1 MIALKKILKRH
12 MFGAAVAALLFVG
25 GVETAKAAEITITS
39 GSAGQDFE
47 IFKKLINDWSAKTG
61 NTVKLFNTPN
71 STTDTLALLRQQFG
85 AKSSEID
92 VLMVDVIW
100 PGVIKQHL
108 MDLKPYTK
116 GSEKNHFPAIVANNT
131 IDGKLLAM
139 PWYIDAGLL
148 YYRKDLLD
156 KYREPV
162 PATWEE
168 MRATAQ
174 KIQDGERKVGNKEM
188 QGYVFQ
194 GKTYEGLTCNALE
207 WVSSYKGGS
216 VIEGNGKISIDNPQA
231 VKALDMAASWIG
243 TISPRNVL
251 SFTEEEARGVF
262 QNGNSIFMRNWP
274 YAWS

>member
-1 MIALKKILKRH
+1 

-116 GSEKNHFPAIVANNT
+116 GSEKI
-131 IDGKLLAM
+131 
-139 PWYIDAGLL
+139 
-148 YYRKDLLD
+148 
-156 KYREPV
+156 
-162 PATWEE
+162 
-168 MRATAQ
+168 
-174 KIQDGERKVGNKEM
+174 
-188 QGYVFQ
+188 
-194 GKTYEGLTCNALE
+194 
-207 WVSSYKGGS
+207 
-216 VIEGNGKISIDNPQA
+216 
-231 VKALDMAASWIG
+231 
-243 TISPRNVL
+243 ISPL
-251 SFTEEEARGVF
+251 SLPIT
-262 QNGNSIFMRNWP
+262 
-274 YAWS
+274 